1 MEVARMVD
9 RVMLVMDSLQ
19 RVMAKQH
26 RRQVMASL
34 PMMAMGNKARI
45 PLLGMVVLTSRH
57 SVSQVPMAVPTV
69 AALMDNLKAATEVEV
84 KVKAVRAGGMVEMMG
99 AQTGALLTG
108 IEAEGVVGTS
118 VGDTTGVEE
127 AALHPVWGGDRGGYK
142 NYGGPR
148 DYGSRDEP
156 SGGSGGSQGSG
167 SGGEQDNSDNNTI
180 FVQGLGEDVT
190 SDELN
195 KKTGLPMINLYSD
208 KATGR
213 LKGEATVSFDD
224 PPSAKAAIE
233 WFDGKEFQGKPLKV
247 SFATRRAEFTQR
259 GGGAGGGGRGGG
271 GFGGRGRGRGFGG
284 GGGGGG
290 GGPNFDI
297 KGGDW
302 PCPNSSCGNM
312 NFARRYE
319 CNKCGTPK
327 PGDSGGGELALMA
340 GLCLQIVVEAEE
352 GMVVTGAVAT
362 EGVGDSVEVTAVV
375 TAVVMAE
382 VDMVVTGATR
392 WEEEVTIEK
401 TEETGHTKHSHGHH
415 SRMPRG
421 PGIVR

>member
-1 MEVARMVD
+1 MELILLLSRAGRPTVKEMEVARMVD
-9 RVMLVMDSLQ
+9 RVTLAMDSLQ

-34 PMMAMGNKARI
+34 MMALGNKARI
-45 PLLGMVVLTSRH
+45 PLLGMVALTSH
-57 SVSQVPMAVPTV
+57 HTVSRVPTVAPLV
-69 AALMDNLKAATEVEV
+69 AALMDKLKVATEAEV

-127 AALHPVWGGDRGGYK
+127 AALHPVWG
-142 NYGGPR
+142 PR

-156 SGGSGGSQGSG
+156 TGGSGGSQGSG

-190 SDELN
+190 SDEVGNYFKQIGIIKLN

-233 WFDGKEFQGKPLKV
+233 WFDGKGVLSLPVLVCCLQFFCSILIYVHFLLGKEFQGKPLKV

-259 GGGAGGGGRGGG
+259 GGGAGGGGGRGGG
-271 GFGGRGRGRGFGG
+271 GMFH
-284 GGGGGG
+284 
-290 GGPNFDI
+290 
-297 KGGDW
+297 
-302 PCPNSSCGNM
+302 S
-312 NFARRYE
+312 
-319 CNKCGTPK
+319 
-327 PGDSGGGELALMA
+327 LL
-340 GLCLQIVVEAEE
+340 
-352 GMVVTGAVAT
+352 
-362 EGVGDSVEVTAVV
+362 
-375 TAVVMAE
+375 
-382 VDMVVTGATR
+382 VD
-392 WEEEVTIEK
+392 
-401 TEETGHTKHSHGHH
+401 KHSNVAATACG
-415 SRMPRG
+415 
-421 PGIVR
+421 

>member
-1 MEVARMVD
+1 
-9 RVMLVMDSLQ
+9 
-19 RVMAKQH
+19 MAKQH

-34 PMMAMGNKARI
+34 PMMALGNKARI
-45 PLLGMVVLTSRH
+45 PLLGMVALTSRH
-57 SVSQVPMAVPTV
+57 TVSRVPTAAPLV
-69 AALMDNLKAATEVEV
+69 AALMDKLKAATEVEV

-127 AALHPVWGGDRGGYK
+127 AALHPVWG
-142 NYGGPR
+142 PR

-156 SGGSGGSQGSG
+156 TGGSGGSQGSG

-190 SDELN
+190 SDEVGNYFKQIGIIKLN

-259 GGGAGGGGRGGG
+259 GGGAGGGGGRGGG
-271 GFGGRGRGRGFGG
+271 GFGGRGRGRGF

-327 PGDSGGGELALMA
+327 PGDSGGDRG
-340 GLCLQIVVEAEE
+340 G
-352 GMVVTGAVAT
+352 GGR
-362 EGVGDSVEVTAVV
+362 GYGGD
-375 TAVVMAE
+375 
-382 VDMVVTGATR
+382 
-392 WEEEVTIEK
+392 
-401 TEETGHTKHSHGHH
+401 
-415 SRMPRG
+415 RG
-421 PGIVR
+421 GGYRGRGGFRGGDRGGYGGGGYGGDRGYKMGGRGDHREDRRDRPY

>member
-1 MEVARMVD
+1 MELILQLSRVGRAMVKEMEVAHMVD
-9 RVMLVMDSLQ
+9 RVMLAMDSL
-19 RVMAKQH
+19 RVMAKQ
-26 RRQVMASL
+26 RGQVMASR
-34 PMMAMGNKARI
+34 PMMSMGNKVRI
-45 PLLGMVVLTSRH
+45 PLLVVLTSH
-57 SVSQVPMAVPTV
+57 HTVSQVRMAAPPV
-69 AALMDNLKAATEVEV
+69 AALMDNLKEATKVEV

-118 VGDTTGVEE
+118 AGDTTGVEE
-127 AALHPVWGGDRGGYK
+127 AALHPVWG
-142 NYGGPR
+142 PR

-156 SGGSGGSQGSG
+156 TGGSGGSQGSG

-190 SDELN
+190 SDEVGNYFKQIGIIKLN

-259 GGGAGGGGRGGG
+259 GGAAGGGRGGGG
-271 GFGGRGRGRGFGG
+271 GFGGRGRGRGFGGG

-327 PGDSGGGELALMA
+327 PGDSGGDRG
-340 GLCLQIVVEAEE
+340 G
-352 GMVVTGAVAT
+352 GRG
-362 EGVGDSVEVTAVV
+362 GYGGD
-375 TAVVMAE
+375 
-382 VDMVVTGATR
+382 
-392 WEEEVTIEK
+392 
-401 TEETGHTKHSHGHH
+401 
-415 SRMPRG
+415 RG
-421 PGIVR
+421 GGYRGRGGFRGGDRGGYGGGGYGGDRGYKMGGRGDHREDRRDRPY